1 MNMTLLKYKYGIV
14 AFFCLVATGA
24 FSLFGMRYAAFKQA
38 LQVKT
43 LERELQKLR
52 TLEQR
57 MDLCLACWQRQQR
70 IFYAKHSARRML
82 WINND
87 NRLPVKISLAYNR

>member
-1 MNMTLLKYKYGIV
+1 MTLLKYKYGIV

-24 FSLFGMRYAAFKQA
+24 FSLFGMRYAASKQA
-38 LQVKT
+38 LQIKN

-52 TLEQR
+52 TFDRR
-57 MDLCLACWQRQQR
+57 MDLCLARWQHQQR
-70 IFYAKHSARRML
+70 TLYAKHSARRML

-87 NRLPVKISLAYNR
+87 NRLPMKISLAYNR

>member
-1 MNMTLLKYKYGIV
+1 MNMKLLKYKYGIV
-14 AFFCLVATGA
+14 AFFCLTATGA
-24 FSLFGMRYAAFKQA
+24 FSLFGMRYAASKQA
-38 LQVKT
+38 LQIKS
-43 LERELQKLR
+43 LERELQKLQ

-57 MDLCLACWQRQQR
+57 MDLCLAHWQLQQR
-70 IFYAKHSARRML
+70 ALYAKHSVRRML

>member
-1 MNMTLLKYKYGIV
+1 MNMKLLKYKYGIV
-14 AFFCLVATGA
+14 AFFCLAATGA
-24 FSLFGMRYAAFKQA
+24 FSLFGMRYAASKQA
-38 LQVKT
+38 LQIKT

-52 TLEQR
+52 TLDRR
-57 MDLCLACWQRQQR
+57 MDLCLAHWQRQQR
-70 IFYAKHSARRML
+70 IFYAKHSTRRML